1 MDTTSHQTVKL
12 SRGKHRTP
20 DDGACV
26 MELSSMLAGE
36 RFTDAP
42 QAVCPVIAGFLR
54 AYNDTI
60 DDRRRQDL
68 YGLASEVV
76 GTRGGEAVA
85 RERSGILR
93 AWALDHL
100 VGGLRAF
107 GFRRL
112 IVRHAHPARLAHL
125 VGARAGTLARKQPGD
140 ELHREVLALVGRLVE
155 LRERT
160 AVPATTKVCAGA
172 PEAELALD

>member
-1 MDTTSHQTVKL
+1 MDTISHQNVKL

-20 DDGACV
+20 EDGACV
-26 MELSSMLAGE
+26 MELASMLAGE

-54 AYNDTI
+54 AYNDTV

-68 YGLASEVV
+68 YGLASQVV
-76 GTRGGEAVA
+76 GTRGGEVA
-85 RERSGILR
+85 ARQRSALLR
-93 AWALDHL
+93 TWALEHL

-125 VGARAGTLARKQPGD
+125 VGA
-140 ELHREVLALVGRLVE
+140 
-155 LRERT
+155 
-160 AVPATTKVCAGA
+160 
-172 PEAELALD
+172 